1 MNTVTKNLGGRP
13 PLPPGEKREKLYT
26 FRVTSFEKDWLESV
40 GNNTFW
46 RYFDVTCAK
55 ILQGKTQYKQ
65 EDVTLEKVIS
75 VAKEIMLT
83 YEQEET

>member
-1 MNTVTKNLGGRP
+1 MEKVRNLGGRP
-13 PLPPGEKREKLYT
+13 PLPPGERRNLRYVL
-26 FRVTSFEKDWLESV
+26 RVTQFEKDWLESV
-40 GNNTFW
+40 GTGTFW

-65 EDVTLEKVIS
+65 EDVTLEQVIS
-75 VAKEIMLT
+75 VAKEIMKT